1 MSTSTFI
8 HLPFPSDFS
17 WQECLW
23 FLDRGYDDCM
33 HRIDGTTL
41 WKAQWIGEQPLLL
54 KMGPDTREPSAQKQE
69 PRAQELDARALE
81 PSESFARGLT
91 IEVPGKQ
98 LSQDQSVE
106 VANWIKEWLD
116 MDRLIEPFYQRLKAS
131 PFLSGAESN
140 YRGLRLIGIPDL
152 YEALCWCIIGQQ
164 IHLRF
169 AHSMKRQFV
178 HAYGKTLTHQDQTHY
193 LFPEP
198 ATIAQL
204 KPEDL
209 YALQFSRQ
217 KADYILHI
225 SRLFVQGTLS
235 KQGLQSHPNTEEK
248 LKALM
253 AIRGV
258 GPWTAHYVGMK
269 TLRCMECIPYGDAG
283 INQALG
289 ALLGLKAKP
298 SNREVDAYFS
308 RFKGWES
315 YLVFYLW
322 RTLYGP
328 PPSRCAMPGAA

>member
-1 MSTSTFI
+1 MTTSTFI
-8 HLPFPSDFS
+8 HLRFPSDFS

-33 HRIDGTTL
+33 HRIEGTTL
-41 WKAQWIGEQPLLL
+41 WKAQQIGGQAMLL
-54 KMGPDTREPSAQKQE
+54 KIGPDTQE
-69 PRAQELDARALE
+69 PRAQGATPRALGV
-81 PSESFARGLT
+81 ESRARGLT
-91 IEVPGKQ
+91 IEVLGKQ

-106 VANWIKEWLD
+106 VTNWIKEWLD
-116 MDRLIEPFYQRLKAS
+116 MDRLIQPFYQLLKDS
-131 PFLSGAESN
+131 PFLSGAENN
-140 YRGLRLIGIPDL
+140 YKGLRLIGIPDL

-169 AHSMKRQFV
+169 AHSVKRQFV
-178 HAYGKTLTHQDQTHY
+178 HAYGKTLSYQGQTHY
-193 LFPEP
+193 FFPEP
-198 ATIAQL
+198 ATVAQL
-204 KPEDL
+204 RPEDL

-235 KQGLQSHPNTEEK
+235 KQGLQSHGSTEEK

-253 AIRGV
+253 TIRGV

-298 SNREVDAYFS
+298 TNQEVDAYFS

-322 RTLYGP
+322 RSLYGAP
-328 PPSRCAMPGAA
+328 PGV